1 MQQGYRG
8 IGTKLSKVLFAC
20 LRLLTHGELTINLS
34 PFCCSSLP
42 TFENNNFR
50 DAAQLPKGKRL
61 LIYHISYLFSASPYL
76 ELCYFF
82 FFSNLF
88 WTKYPDLY
96 MVFNKF
102 NILLLLVIETTSKSN
117 QFEKGLEMWSNILKE
132 LLCVI
137 SLFLKATN

>member
-1 MQQGYRG
+1 
-8 IGTKLSKVLFAC
+8 
-20 LRLLTHGELTINLS
+20 
-34 PFCCSSLP
+34 
-42 TFENNNFR
+42 
-50 DAAQLPKGKRL
+50 
-61 LIYHISYLFSASPYL
+61 
-76 ELCYFF
+76 
-82 FFSNLF
+82 
-88 WTKYPDLY
+88 